1 MSADIVE
8 FNVKCTMRAD
18 WAATFISMLK
28 RMQYLGA
35 IGSSRY
41 MAFYADGDGT
51 FRPKF
56 DFDVDVPDVAIIG
69 GALIPFCKCG
79 VILKN
84 KVAFCHKCSQ
94 RLIWTAGEKN

>member
-56 DFDVDVPDVAIIG
+56 DFDVDVPD
-69 GALIPFCKCG
+69 GAEHAKFYTPDRPI
-79 VILKN
+79 
-84 KVAFCHKCSQ
+84 KVEA
-94 RLIWTAGEKN
+94 LYDAG

>member
-18 WAATFISMLK
+18 WAAMFISMLK

-56 DFDVDVPDVAIIG
+56 DFDVPDDAKHANFYTPDRPIKVE
-69 GALIPFCKCG
+69 ALYD
-79 VILKN
+79 
-84 KVAFCHKCSQ
+84 
-94 RLIWTAGEKN
+94 AG